1 MTADIASVATET
13 ALAPGSCCR
22 SASASVGAA
31 VGEDRAPVQQAPE
44 PAFAVVAGIPAEV
57 FGAHRA
63 YDDVDD
69 QAGACRRGFECRQG
83 GYGE

>member
-1 MTADIASVATET
+1 MPSTHGVIGARGERGERYGRRGLLV
-13 ALAPGSCCR
+13 
-22 SASASVGAA
+22 VVAA